1 MGALPHEAVPV
12 SKLESDERGLLE
24 LGDRTQY
31 LPDQGRSRCV
41 FEERAGTINRY
52 QIVAALAQSSSRF
65 EIKMPDR
72 RRECGQISLECR
84 RDFGRGDTN
93 ERKRNSEIE

>member
-52 QIVAALAQSSSRF
+52 QIVAAIPTLDGHFLSQ
-65 EIKMPDR
+65 
-72 RRECGQISLECR
+72 RESYMAKL
-84 RDFGRGDTN
+84 
-93 ERKRNSEIE
+93 NS